1 MNYGGDIEGFPP
13 EVVELM
19 LQRQYE
25 QHGWRDVQFFEGC
38 RTAGFAWVNTPEGR
52 ELWSKVAGGRQFDV
66 FFKRYPSQSGSAL
79 NYRSWE

>member
-1 MNYGGDIEGFPP
+1 MNYGGDIEGFPR

-25 QHGWRDVQFFEGC
+25 QYGYRDVSFFEGC
-38 RTAGFAWVNTPEGR
+38 RTAGFSWSDSPEGR
-52 ELWSKVAGGRQFDV
+52 MFWFEVAHDRRFDV
-66 FFKRYPSQSGSAL
+66 FFKRYPSQSSSTL

>member
-1 MNYGGDIEGFPP
+1 MTYGGDIEGFPP

-25 QHGWRDVQFFEGC
+25 RHGWRDVSFFEAC
-38 RTAGFAWVNTPEGR
+38 RTAGFAWMETPEGR
-52 ELWSKVAGGRQFDV
+52 DFWSAVIGRRQFDV
-66 FFKRYPSQSGSAL
+66 FFKRYPSQSGSTL